1 MHNDPHI
8 AKLHV
13 LAISE
18 EGIPGD
24 TLCASTALDPQ
35 SAREAATQCIDALMH
50 PDLQPALRALLG
62 TDRFVAA
69 NPSRYDA
76 LEAAL
81 FEDVQA
87 SAAPRV
93 DVVADVPR

>member
-1 MHNDPHI
+1 MSD
-8 AKLHV
+8 
-13 LAISE
+13 

-24 TLCASTALDPQ
+24 TICASTALDPR
-35 SAREAATQCIDALMH
+35 SARVAATQCIDALLH
-50 PDLQPALRALLG
+50 DDLQPSLRALLG

-81 FEDVQA
+81 WEDLA
-87 SAAPRV
+87 LPGA
-93 DVVADVPR
+93 